1 MPIATPAQY
10 RAMLDAAQKGGYA
23 YPAVNVTS
31 ITTINGALRAFA
43 EAKSDGI
50 IQVST
55 GGGQFASGTCVN
67 DAAFGAIVLAEAA
80 HLLAEKYDILVGL
93 HTDHCHPEKVESFL
107 KPLLEASRKRIAA
120 GKGPLF
126 QSHMFDGSVVSLD
139 ENLKISKDLLKEC
152 AELDIILYHF
162 PKLSGVPIT
171 HGLIERLIAAYP
183 AQIGGVKDSTGDA
196 DSTAGFLAAFP
207 DLAIFPGTEA
217 FLLDA
222 LRGGAAGTITATANV
237 HAGAARRVYDAWC
250 AGSEDAD
257 ALQVPVTAVRQ
268 AIQVQPMVPMLKYLV
283 AKARSD
289 DAWLRVRPPIATLPV
304 ADCAAVERTLDDLGF
319 VMGG

>member
-1 MPIATPAQY
+1 MTKLMDSPATTAGDRLAGVWCPALTPLDADLNPDPG
-10 RAMLDAAQKGGYA
+10 RLVDHVAWLLSSGCNGVGLFGTTGEATSFSVDERMAMLDAVLTAGIDSDRL
-23 YPAVNVTS
+23 AVGT
-31 ITTINGALRAFA
+31 GCCAL
-43 EAKSDGI
+43 
-50 IQVST
+50 
-55 GGGQFASGTCVN
+55 
-67 DAAFGAIVLAEAA
+67 
-80 HLLAEKYDILVGL
+80 
-93 HTDHCHPEKVESFL
+93 TDSVRLTRHAVESGCRHVLMLPPFYY
-107 KPLLEASRKRIAA
+107 KGVGDEA
-120 GKGPLF
+120 LF
-126 QSHMFDGSVVSLD
+126 RSYAEIIERVGA
-139 ENLKISKDLLKEC
+139 

-304 ADCAAVERTLDDLGF
+304 ADCAAVEHTLDDLGF